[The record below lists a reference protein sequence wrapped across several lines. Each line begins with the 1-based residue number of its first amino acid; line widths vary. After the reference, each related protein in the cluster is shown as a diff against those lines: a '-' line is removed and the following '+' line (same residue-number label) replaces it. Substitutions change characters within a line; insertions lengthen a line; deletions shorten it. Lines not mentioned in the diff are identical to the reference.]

1 MLYQKTV
8 AMGGVDNTANP
19 VTGFKQCDMEWD
31 TPFLCL
37 AREAIAGGEACNAA
51 ANDNG
56 AFGLLVHDD
65 TWQCPAI
72 VLVPHRSFSQ
82 ASSAN
87 MLMNFG

>member
-8 AMGGVDNTANP
+8 AMSGVDNTANP

-56 AFGLLVHDD
+56 AFGLLVHNE
-65 TWQCPAI
+65 TWQLAC
-72 VLVPHRSFSQ
+72 PHRSFSQ